1 MNLKIEMISLFR
13 FLYYILS
20 GINVIKQIKFN
31 VNLSK
36 ANKIF

>member
-20 GINVIKQIKFN
+20 GINVKQIKFN